1 MDIIKFRKT
10 YPQYDDMSD
19 VELSD
24 ALYTK
29 HYSDIP
35 REEFDAKFIAPTLP
49 VPEVN
54 VYGGVDPEGV
64 AAEQAET
71 QKALDFI
78 GGLSEAQMTGPTEG
92 KVGFQEGGTSD
103 AVPIGVFGETAV
115 QTAKDVAG
123 VVTKAGAGLTKG
135 ATLGAIDPEAGTVG
149 IPFTDVKKKV
159 AKKLSVSL
167 QEVLGTSPEIA
178 ENPYIQVAPEMVGTI
193 LPWQKAQKLVSA
205 VGKAKTGA
213 GRVAETAITGALIGA
228 AEVRDKDESQLM
240 NALEY
245 ATVGAGLH
253 LAGEAA
259 IPLVNYIKS
268 VAKYKN
274 VTKNISADDL
284 YKAFTG
290 QEGATAEATNFVTGL
305 TRQQKVNMAKNIMRK
320 GEGIKVKEKVPRKAV
335 EKPVIKPGEPKIAKP
350 IAEAKPIE
358 KVAKIKEVPSDKKI
372 SKGIP
377 SKVKEGEK
385 LVEAKPVKA
394 GGKEK
399 VEAGGVLR
407 KEKEV
412 SVPRE
417 TKPYAIGSS
426 VKVGKSPQIN
436 TILEELPATK
446 QEKELGERF
455 FKVKNEKTGEIQEVT
470 FEDITPIKLKPITPE
485 PAVPLKEKV
494 SKKLAEEKGEVK
506 LRADEAFAGKK
517 VPVWEDIKKMRK
529 SSAEKRKTSIKQ
541 IAKELNKAVIDVSG
555 NLKRKALKA
564 GPEGKKVIMRH
575 DLIAGAHSAA
585 IRNVN
590 KATDAIY
597 KGLNEAD
604 HDYLDSYLYAKR
616 SLEILKDR
624 PDFKFFGD
632 RKKADFEE
640 MLESIP
646 KEVRGKIEKRAEKSW
661 DVYNNILKR
670 YHNEGMITKNEY
682 TELTQRGKNY
692 SPREILEYIDPG
704 AIGGGGK
711 ISVPNSGIKALTDEG
726 SLKAIES
733 DSSLLMSQALSR
745 AETRIF
751 RNRAAKS
758 LYDMAKANPDNG
770 VVSLAKVIRTTK
782 DGKPVY
788 EPATNGFE
796 KISVMIDGQKKEMIM
811 PSDMAKEWIKS
822 DPVLN
827 SNVAETISWLS
838 GTKVLKSMAT
848 GLNPEFAL
856 TNFPRDLAHVWLTTQ
871 EYSKQA
877 PLAALQLGKDIKEVW
892 SDAIFRKGLYT
903 EYVKRGGGM
912 EFLTHQGRFAPKLKG
927 HLGQLQN
934 VMGYT
939 GESSEIA
946 VRLALMQR
954 SLKNMKKA
962 GRTDTEEMLDEA
974 TWIARNYL
982 DFSQGGSVV
991 KAADTA
997 IPYLNAAIQGT
1008 RGVFRA
1014 AESHPGKTAYKM
1026 AQIAA
1031 TATGLFYANY
1041 YQNKENWDSIPHRDK
1056 VNNWI
1061 ITTPFSYKDK
1071 EGNKKWLYVRIPKD
1085 QGQRLVT
1092 SIAEQAAAKA
1102 IGEEVDMA
1110 QVTQAA
1116 ADFVPI
1122 SPGALAPPMFKAFK
1136 GYELNKDFYRGED
1149 IWRGSREDIKAEE
1162 EYYKNYTHDFF
1173 IKAGKETGLSPER
1186 LKYALG
1192 QYFTSGNIWTSM
1204 VGFGWDNLF
1213 AEMTEDQKEKVT
1225 EELILKKPFIRKLF
1239 RHTDP
1244 YHKFSKEIKDV
1255 TIEERTKKFV
1265 MMRDFNDIVQKKLE
1279 DKATNKDV
1287 VNFIKKNPK
1296 EAGVLKDHYKRAI
1309 LLKDMPERRYWKE
1322 LAKIPAP
1329 ARARLF
1335 WSRWQGEAPEERIK
1349 SLKTAVKI
1357 PGFYSDAFNVKFGE
1371 LRNQTMKEEANKG
1384 RK

>member
-1 MDIIKFRKT
+1 MNIVEFRKQ
-10 YPQYDDMSD
+10 YPQYNDMSD
-19 VELSD
+19 IKLADSFH
-24 ALYTK
+24 AK
-29 HYSDIP
+29 HYSDMP
-35 REEFDAKFIAPTLP
+35 RKKFDAQFIAPILP
-49 VPEVN
+49 APEVD
-54 VYGGVDPEGV
+54 VYGGIDPKGIM
-64 AAEQAET
+64 AEKAET

-92 KVGFQEGGTSD
+92 KVGFKETPERITGPTFAGDVVLPT
-103 AVPIGVFGETAV
+103 VIGAGETALGMV
-115 QTAKDVAG
+115 TSAAQLVPEAVKGMGGLLALIGSGNPKRAKAVMEKLSTDITYQPRTEAGQRGMAAVAKPFELLAKGAEAAGEKVLEQTAPILGVNAAAVLAAMTDATIKAAPLMIPILKKGVNTIKTLPTQVRQATWFRKLTIKERGLVALDYKQAK
-123 VVTKAGAGLTKG
+123 KAGWSEPQLAKHYEEHFTKLV
-135 ATLGAIDPEAGTVG
+135 AERQAVEPRAVA
-149 IPFTDVKKKV
+149 KKV
-159 AKKLSVSL
+159 AEKPVVK
-167 QEVLGTSPEIA
+167 PEA
-178 ENPYIQVAPEMVGTI
+178 PKVVKPKQVVAPE
-193 LPWQKAQKLVSA
+193 K
-205 VGKAKTGA
+205 
-213 GRVAETAITGALIGA
+213 
-228 AEVRDKDESQLM
+228 
-240 NALEY
+240 
-245 ATVGAGLH
+245 
-253 LAGEAA
+253 
-259 IPLVNYIKS
+259 
-268 VAKYKN
+268 
-274 VTKNISADDL
+274 
-284 YKAFTG
+284 
-290 QEGATAEATNFVTGL
+290 
-305 TRQQKVNMAKNIMRK
+305 
-320 GEGIKVKEKVPRKAV
+320 
-335 EKPVIKPGEPKIAKP
+335 
-350 IAEAKPIE
+350 
-358 KVAKIKEVPSDKKI
+358 KVAKIKEIPGDKEI
-372 SKGIP
+372 SKGLP

-385 LVEAKPVKA
+385 LVEAKPVK
-394 GGKEK
+394 KPSQEK
-399 VEAGGVLR
+399 VGAGGVLR

-412 SVPRE
+412 
-417 TKPYAIGSS
+417 KPYSVGSS
-426 VKVGKSPQIN
+426 VKVGKSPQVN
-436 TILEELPATK
+436 TILEEMPATK
-446 QEKELGERF
+446 QERELGERF

-470 FEDITPIKLKPITPE
+470 FEDITPIKLKPVKPE
-485 PAVPLKEKV
+485 PTVTAKEIV
-494 SKKLAEEKGEVK
+494 GRKLGEKRGEVT
-506 LRADEAFAGKK
+506 LREDEAFVGKK
-517 VPVWEDIKKMRK
+517 VPVWEDIKKMRQ
-529 SSAEKRKTSIKQ
+529 SSKEKRKVSIRKV
-541 IAKELNKAVIDVSG
+541 AKELNKAVIDVSG
-555 NLKRKALKA
+555 NLKRKVLKS
-564 GPEGKKVIMRH
+564 GPEGKRVIMRH

-597 KGLNEAD
+597 KGLSEAD

-640 MLESIP
+640 MLNSIP
-646 KEVRGKIEKRAEKSW
+646 PKARAKVEKRAEKSW

-670 YHNEGMITKNEY
+670 YHNEGMITKGEY
-682 TELTQRGKNY
+682 TELTKRGKNY
-692 SPREILEYIDPG
+692 SPREVLEYIDPG

-711 ISVPNSGIKALTDEG
+711 ISVPDSGIKALTDEG

-733 DSSLLMSQALSR
+733 DSSLLISQALSR

-758 LYDMAKANPDNG
+758 LYDMAKAKPDNG

-796 KISVMIDGQKKEMIM
+796 KISVLIDGKKKEMIM

-838 GTKVLKSMAT
+838 GTKILKAMAT

-877 PLAALQLGKDIKEVW
+877 PLAALQLTKDIKEVW
-892 SDAIFRKGLYT
+892 SDAIFRKGLYN

-962 GRTDTEEMLDEA
+962 GRTDTEEMMDEA

-1014 AESHPGKTAYKM
+1014 AESKPAETAYKM
-1026 AQIAA
+1026 SQIAA
-1031 TATGLFYANY
+1031 MATGLFYANY

-1071 EGNKKWLYVRIPKD
+1071 DGNKKWLYIRIPKD

-1092 SIAEQAAAKA
+1092 SIAENVAAKA
-1102 IGEEVDMA
+1102 IGEEVDMS

-1116 ADFVPI
+1116 EDFIPI

-1192 QYFTSGNIWTSM
+1192 QYFTSGNVWTSM
-1204 VGFGWDNLF
+1204 VGFGWDQMF
-1213 AEMTEDQKEKVT
+1213 AEMPEEDQEKVT

-1265 MMRDFNDIVQKKLE
+1265 MMRDFNDIVQKKLKGTAE
-1279 DKATNKDV
+1279 NKDIV
-1287 VNFIKKNPK
+1287 AFIQKNPK
-1296 EAGVLKDHYKRAI
+1296 DAKILKEYYKTAI
-1309 LLKDMPERRYWKE
+1309 LLKDMPEKRYWKK
-1322 LAKIPAP
+1322 LAKVPAA

-1335 WSRWQGEAPEERIK
+1335 WSRWQDESPEERIK
-1349 SLKTAVKI
+1349 SLKTAKKI
-1357 PGFYSDAFNVKFGE
+1357 SGFYSDAFNKKFGE
-1371 LRNQTMKEEANKG
+1371 LRSQTMKDEANKG